1 LNPGPLEPLRLMKIV
16 VCVKQVPEITNV
28 RVNPE
33 TGTLIREGVASIL
46 NPFCEYALDHAVRL
60 KAASP
65 DIEIIAVSMGP
76 PQAQSALMRCLE
88 LGADRAVLVSDRK
101 FAGADTWATAL
112 TLAAVVRKAV
122 PDADLILVGKQAID
136 GDTAQ
141 VGPEIAEILSMP
153 QIMYG
158 VEMSLTPK
166 RKRIRVKREVESGYE
181 VLEARLPALVSA
193 SKGEVLRRMPSLA
206 DVLSARRKELQT
218 VTAADLDLSENELGL
233 TGSYTQVVKVFPP
246 APKQGGRKVEG
257 LEPAA
262 AANEIAAFLKSEGYV
277 G

>member
-1 LNPGPLEPLRLMKIV
+1 MNLV

-60 KAASP
+60 KATDP
-65 DIEIIAVSMGP
+65 EIEIIAVSMGP

-112 TLAAVVRKAV
+112 TLAAVVRKIV
-122 PDADLILVGKQAID
+122 PEAGLILVGKQAID

-141 VGPEIAEILSMP
+141 VGPEIAEILGMP

-158 VEMSLTPK
+158 VEMSLTTN
-166 RKRIRVKREVESGYE
+166 RRRIRVKREVESGYE
-181 VLEARLPALVSA
+181 IIEARLPALVSA
-193 SKGEVLRRMPSLA
+193 SKGESLRRMPSLA
-206 DVLSARRKELQT
+206 DVLSARRRELRV

-233 TGSYTQVVKVFPP
+233 AGSYTQVVKVFPP
-246 APKQGGRKVEG
+246 IPKQGGRKVEG

-262 AANEIAAFLKSEGYV
+262 AAGEIAAFLKSEGYA
-277 G
+277 

>member
-1 LNPGPLEPLRLMKIV
+1 MKIV

-60 KAASP
+60 KAADP
-65 DIEIIAVSMGP
+65 QIEIIAVSMGP
-76 PQAQSALMRCLE
+76 PQAEAVLLRCLE

-112 TLAAVVRKAV
+112 TLAAVVRKAA

-141 VGPEIAEILSMP
+141 VGPEMAEILGMP
-153 QIMYG
+153 QVMYG
-158 VEMSLTPK
+158 VEISLTPN
-166 RKRIRVKREVESGYE
+166 RKRVRVKREVESGYE
-181 VLEARLPALVSA
+181 VLEARLPALISA
-193 SKGEVLRRMPSLA
+193 SKGEPLRRMPSLA
-206 DVLSARRKELQT
+206 EVLAARRKEIRK
-218 VTAADLDLSENELGL
+218 VTAADLDLKESELGL
-233 TGSYTQVVKVFPP
+233 SGSYTQVVKVFPP
-246 APKQGGRKVEG
+246 TPKEGGRKIEG
-257 LEPAA
+257 LEPTAA
-262 AANEIAAFLKSEGYV
+262 AEEIASFLRLEGYL
-277 G
+277 

>member
-1 LNPGPLEPLRLMKIV
+1 MKIV

-60 KAASP
+60 KAEHP
-65 DIEIIAVSMGP
+65 QIEIIAVSMGP
-76 PQAQSALMRCLE
+76 PQAEAVLLRCLE

-112 TLAAVVRKAV
+112 TLAAVLRKAA

-141 VGPEIAEILSMP
+141 VGPEIAEILGMA

-158 VEMSLTPK
+158 VEMSLTPN

-193 SKGEVLRRMPSLA
+193 SKGESLRRMPSLA
-206 DVLSARRKELQT
+206 NVLAARSKEIRKI
-218 VTAADLDLSENELGL
+218 TAADLDLKESELGL
-233 TGSYTQVVKVFPP
+233 SGSYTQVVKVFPP
-246 APKQGGRKVEG
+246 APKEGGRKIEG

-262 AANEIAAFLKSEGYV
+262 AAAEIASFLRSEGYL
-277 G
+277 

>member
-1 LNPGPLEPLRLMKIV
+1 MKLV

-60 KAASP
+60 KAAHP
-65 DIEIIAVSMGP
+65 EIEITAVSMGP
-76 PQAQSALMRCLE
+76 PQAEAVLMRCLE

-112 TLAAVVRKAV
+112 TLAAVIRKAA

-141 VGPEIAEILSMP
+141 VGPEMAEILGMA
-153 QIMYG
+153 QVMYG
-158 VEMSLTPK
+158 VEMTLTPN

-193 SKGEVLRRMPSLA
+193 SKGEALRRMPSLA
-206 DVLSARRKELQT
+206 EVLAARRKEIFT
-218 VTAADLDLSENELGL
+218 VTAADLDLKESELGL
-233 TGSYTQVVKVFPP
+233 SGSYTQVVKVFPP
-246 APKQGGRKVEG
+246 VPKEGGRKLEG

-262 AANEIAAFLKSEGYV
+262 AAAQIASFLRSEGYL
-277 G
+277 

>member
-1 LNPGPLEPLRLMKIV
+1 MKII
-16 VCVKQVPEITNV
+16 VCVKQVPEITTV

-33 TGTLIREGVASIL
+33 TGTLVREGVASIL

-60 KAASP
+60 KAVNP
-65 DIEIIAVSMGP
+65 GIEIIAVSMGP

-88 LGADRAVLVSDRK
+88 LGADRAILVSDRK

-112 TLAAVVRKAV
+112 TLAAVIRKAES
-122 PDADLILVGKQAID
+122 DADLILVGKQAID

-141 VGPEIAEILSMP
+141 VGPEIAEILGMP

-158 VEMSLTPK
+158 VEMSLTPN

-193 SKGEVLRRMPSLA
+193 SKGDIMRRMPSLA
-206 DVLSARRKELQT
+206 DVLSARRKKLRIA
-218 VTAADLDLSENELGL
+218 TAADLELSDNELGL
-233 TGSYTQVVKVFPP
+233 AGSYTQVVKVFPP
-246 APKQGGRKVEG
+246 APKKGGRKVEG

-262 AANEIAAFLKSEGYV
+262 AAKEIAAYLRSEGYIC
-277 G
+277 

>member
-1 LNPGPLEPLRLMKIV
+1 MKIV

-46 NPFCEYALDHAVRL
+46 NPFCEYALDHAVKL
-60 KAASP
+60 KATIP
-65 DIEIIAVSMGP
+65 EIEILAVSMGP

-112 TLAAVVRKAV
+112 TLAAVIRRAV

-141 VGPEIAEILSMP
+141 VGPEIAEILGMA

-158 VEMSLTPK
+158 VEMSLTPN

-193 SKGEVLRRMPSLA
+193 SKGETLRRMPSLA
-206 DVLSARRKELQT
+206 DVLSARRRELRV

-233 TGSYTQVVKVFPP
+233 SGSYTQVVKVFPP
-246 APKQGGRKVEG
+246 SPKLGGRVIEG

-262 AANEIAAFLKSEGYV
+262 AANEIAAFLKSEGYA
-277 G
+277 

>member
-1 LNPGPLEPLRLMKIV
+1 MKLV

-60 KAASP
+60 KATHP
-65 DIEIIAVSMGP
+65 EIEIIAVSMGP
-76 PQAQSALMRCLE
+76 PQAEAVLLRCLE

-112 TLAAVVRKAV
+112 TLAAVVRKTA

-141 VGPEIAEILSMP
+141 VGPEMAEILGMA
-153 QIMYG
+153 QVMYG
-158 VEMSLTPK
+158 VEISLTPN
-166 RKRIRVKREVESGYE
+166 RKRVRVKREVESGYE

-193 SKGEVLRRMPSLA
+193 SKGEPLRRMPCLA
-206 DVLSARRKELQT
+206 EVLAARRKEIRK
-218 VTAADLDLSENELGL
+218 VTAADLDLRESELGL
-233 TGSYTQVVKVFPP
+233 SGSYTQVVKVFPP
-246 APKQGGRKVEG
+246 EPKEGGRKLEG
-257 LEPAA
+257 LEPVVAA
-262 AANEIAAFLKSEGYV
+262 TEIASFLRSEGYL
-277 G
+277 